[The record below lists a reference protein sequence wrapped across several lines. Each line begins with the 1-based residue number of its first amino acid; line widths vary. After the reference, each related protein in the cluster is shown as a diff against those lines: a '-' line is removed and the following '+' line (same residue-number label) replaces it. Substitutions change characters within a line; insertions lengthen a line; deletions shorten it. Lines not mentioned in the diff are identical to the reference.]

1 VTSQTSHLF
10 AIACCAAPSSTLCV
24 SLSSRLL
31 ISVPTSCTHP
41 LESHQTQTSQQ
52 QQQLGGADTSS
63 TTLINRGSHTMSA
76 PAKQYRTWW
85 KESSVY
91 QVYPASFQD
100 STGSGTGDLKGIIS
114 RVDYLKD
121 LGVDIVWLSP
131 IFESPQI
138 DMVCK

>member
-1 VTSQTSHLF
+1 MGSLKDG
-10 AIACCAAPSSTLCV
+10 TL
-24 SLSSRLL
+24 SLQR
-31 ISVPTSCTHP
+31 
-41 LESHQTQTSQQ
+41 
-52 QQQLGGADTSS
+52 
-63 TTLINRGSHTMSA
+63 
-76 PAKQYRTWW
+76 WW

-100 STGSGTGDLKGIIS
+100 STGTGTGDLKGITS

-138 DMVCK
+138 DMVFIPPESTKLTC